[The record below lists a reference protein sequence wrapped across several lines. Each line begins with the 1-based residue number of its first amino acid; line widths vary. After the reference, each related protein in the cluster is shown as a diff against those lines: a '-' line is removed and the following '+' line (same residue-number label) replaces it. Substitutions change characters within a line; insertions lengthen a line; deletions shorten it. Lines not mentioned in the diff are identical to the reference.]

1 MLRVVERAM
10 VHIYGPPGHGSIGGT
25 TESGQ
30 KGWKDGRTER
40 RKDLRREDGRTE
52 RRFHPE
58 RSEGSCRFKSEPIR
72 ARSLAALGMKSSF
85 RPSVSGPSALPHGYQ
100 FAPNCSR
107 VVVVFLMPGM
117 SPWFPFAFRCPI
129 LPIPTLTPPSSA
141 SLGETKYCSPP
152 VTPPPRPDTERGSC
166 CPVARST
173 SVVLS
178 FRRATHAPTYGI
190 ALLPWV
196 GKLRWAP
203 ASRCVRPK
211 FPSTPVMSLPSLA
224 RSSPA

>member
-1 MLRVVERAM
+1 MAHLVSPVCCSRLPLTA
-10 VHIYGPPGHGSIGGT
+10 Y
-25 TESGQ
+25 
-30 KGWKDGRTER
+30 
-40 RKDLRREDGRTE
+40 
-52 RRFHPE
+52 
-58 RSEGSCRFKSEPIR
+58 RSPLTAYR
-72 ARSLAALGMKSSF
+72 
-85 RPSVSGPSALPHGYQ
+85 LPLTAHGYQ

-141 SLGETKYCSPP
+141 SLGETKYSSPP

-178 FRRATHAPTYGI
+178 FRRATHAP
-190 ALLPWV
+190 
-196 GKLRWAP
+196 
-203 ASRCVRPK
+203 
-211 FPSTPVMSLPSLA
+211 M
-224 RSSPA
+224 